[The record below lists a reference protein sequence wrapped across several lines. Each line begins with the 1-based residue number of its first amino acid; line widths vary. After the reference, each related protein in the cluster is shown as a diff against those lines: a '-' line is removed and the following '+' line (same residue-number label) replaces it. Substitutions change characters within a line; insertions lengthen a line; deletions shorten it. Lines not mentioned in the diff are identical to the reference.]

1 MEFCLMDVIEMYGCT
16 NDVHILSKSRYVYVV
31 IIVTI
36 IFMCDIA
43 CGLFLMIQ
51 LL

>member
-1 MEFCLMDVIEMYGCT
+1 MDVIEMYGCT
-16 NDVHILSKSRYVYVV
+16 NDVHILSKSIYVYVENVV